1 MKRVLLALGLVL
13 GVPLVVG
20 AQITIPNTFVSGTT
34 ASSSQVNAN
43 FSALG
48 TVALNRAGGT
58 ITGNITVDSGIT
70 IDGVDIGAV
79 LGGSG
84 TLTLAT
90 LSLTTLT
97 CTGCVGATQLASS
110 GVTAATY
117 GTAIAIPVIT
127 VDADGRITGATTTS
141 IASLPENALSVDGV
155 LARLAS
161 AQTISG
167 QWSFA
172 TGARAYAAIPYW
184 AFVETDQ
191 RANSTS
197 WLALVEGK
205 VFSLSAYNDALNS
218 GASFLSATRT
228 TGNTISQVAL
238 AGTAVRLDGEV
249 TITGRTLI
257 DRSGAVGA
265 PDLAFADDPDTGF
278 FANMTDGICTGAGG
292 TLGFCVYEVD
302 PGLVAFEMGASAR
315 VSSDWVPYGTGSH
328 SLGTTSDRWSEAW
341 VTAGAFNSSDRRLKN
356 SISPIKLGLEFITK
370 LKPVEYRWNNPKL
383 KGLYYGFIA
392 QDLRDLDFE
401 AVDTSNPNE
410 YGLRYTDLI
419 APLVKAVQELHN
431 ELHILDAQNKFL
443 AERIKELEK
452 GNGSRRSIE

>member
-1 MKRVLLALGLVL
+1 
-13 GVPLVVG
+13 
-20 AQITIPNTFVSGTT
+20 
-34 ASSSQVNAN
+34 
-43 FSALG
+43 
-48 TVALNRAGGT
+48 
-58 ITGNITVDSGIT
+58 
-70 IDGVDIGAV
+70 
-79 LGGSG
+79 
-84 TLTLAT
+84 
-90 LSLTTLT
+90 
-97 CTGCVGATQLASS
+97 
-110 GVTAATY
+110 
-117 GTAIAIPVIT
+117 
-127 VDADGRITGATTTS
+127 
-141 IASLPENALSVDGV
+141 
-155 LARLAS
+155 LAS

-191 RANSTS
+191 SANSTS

-302 PGLVAFEMGASAR
+302 PGLVAFEMGASTR